1 MLKKERQALIL
12 RQVSIHNKVMHADL
26 SEQLNVSEDTIRR
39 DLQELDEESMLVKVR
54 GGAISKSFHVYS
66 YKESQIYAFQ
76 EKTTIAGKAISLI
89 QEGML
94 VLISGG
100 TTNLEV
106 ARILP
111 PGLKATFFTVS
122 LPTALQLADH
132 PNCETIFLGGRISSS
147 AQISTGGEVVRQ
159 MMEIRP
165 DLCLLGANS
174 VDVTRGITDSEWDVI
189 EVKKTMVKVA
199 KKTAALAIS
208 EKLNTAQRMK
218 VCDLNDIDYLITELN
233 PNDPFLAP
241 YAKAEL
247 KIL

>member
-1 MLKKERQALIL
+1 MIL
-12 RQVSIHNKVMHADL
+12 REVSIHNKVMHADL

-39 DLQELDEESMLVKVR
+39 DLQELDEEELLVKVR

-76 EKTTIAGKAISLI
+76 EKTVIASKAISLI
-89 QEGML
+89 LDGML

-111 PGLKATFFTVS
+111 PDLKATFFTVS

-147 AQISTGGEVVRQ
+147 AQISTGGEVVRR
-159 MMEIRP
+159 MMDIRP

-174 VDVTRGITDSEWDVI
+174 VDATRGVTDSEWDVV
-189 EVKKTMVKVA
+189 EVKQTMVKVS

-208 EKLNTAQRMK
+208 EKLNTSQKMK
-218 VCDLNDIDYLITELN
+218 VCGMEDIDYLITERD
-233 PNDPFLAP
+233 PNDLFLAP
-241 YAKAEL
+241 YAKAGL